1 MLSRELFWGIQ
12 YGWLTYL
19 LALLTLAVLAH
30 LWRLKVKEWRNGKDE
45 GADLDWRGKV
55 CKTLGHLIGQ
65 RLLGE
70 KKAVGI
76 AHLLVFYGFVVLF
89 IGTVL
94 LMLDSHLDQHFL
106 KGYIFVSYKLILNIF
121 GLLALAGITGL
132 IFRRY
137 ILMKAPGESD
147 GQNFLTLVLPFLVL
161 LTGFLV
167 EGSRLAIA
175 VEDNPGWQFWAFPV
189 YPVVE
194 FMRST
199 NLASLGWIHTLFWWV
214 HMVLAFTMIT
224 ALGWTNLSHILSVPL
239 NLFYQAWQ
247 QPGRLREINLAEK
260 DFGVSGLKDFTRT
273 QLISVEACV
282 NAGRCEMNCP
292 AFNSN
297 KPLSPRA
304 LMMAMK
310 QYGDTESPLVGKQIN
325 EEALWACT
333 TCGACQKKCPVLA
346 NPVEKI
352 IDLRRYQ
359 VMALGSLPPGLQ
371 APMLSL
377 QKRGHPWSGANLSR
391 LDWARGLDVP
401 LAAKKKEFDVL
412 FWVGC
417 TGALVERNIKVS
429 RTIVELLRHC
439 RVDFAILGQEE
450 SCTCHMARR
459 LGNEYLY
466 QMNAKKNI
474 ARLQQYTFKTIIT
487 ACPHC
492 YHTLKNEYSLEQEGL
507 QVVSHVVFFRDLIK
521 RDLLQ
526 LKQNSGK
533 KLTYHDPCYYGRIN
547 QIFDAPRELCTLVD
561 GSLVEA
567 AKSREEAFCCGGGG
581 GGIWQDDKSGDRINE
596 LRVKQL
602 LENNVE
608 RIATSC
614 PFCMQMLESALSSVG
629 RGEVVVRDVAEL
641 LMEQLKD
648 R

>member
-1 MLSRELFWGIQ
+1 MLSRQLFWGIQ

-19 LALLTLAVLAH
+19 LALLTIAVLAH
-30 LWRLKVKEWRNGKDE
+30 LWRLKVKDWSYGKDE
-45 GADLDWRGKV
+45 KAGIDWRDRG
-55 CKTLGHLIGQ
+55 CKALGHLVSQ

-70 KKAVGI
+70 KIAVGI

-94 LMLDSHLDQHFL
+94 LMLDSHLQHFL
-106 KGYIFVSYKLILNIF
+106 NGYIFVSYKMILNIF
-121 GLLALAGITGL
+121 GLLALAGVTGL

-137 ILMKAPGESD
+137 IFKKAPGESD
-147 GQNFLTLVLPFLVL
+147 GQTLATLALPFLVL

-167 EGSRLAIA
+167 EGSRLAIT
-175 VEDNPGWQFWAFPV
+175 VKDNPGWQFWAFPA

-199 NLASLGWIHTLFWWV
+199 DLASLGYIHTLFWWV

-224 ALGWTNLSHILSVPL
+224 AIGWTKLSHVLAVPL
-239 NLFYQAWQ
+239 NLFYQAGQ

-260 DFGVSGLKDFTRT
+260 NFGVAGLKDFTRT

-292 AFNSN
+292 AFNSH

-304 LMMAMK
+304 LMEAMR
-310 QYGDTESPLVGKQIN
+310 QSGVLESPLVGNQIR

-352 IDLRRYQ
+352 IDLRRYR
-359 VMALGSLPPGLQ
+359 VMALGSLPQSLQ
-371 APMLSL
+371 APLLSL

-391 LDWARGLDVP
+391 LDWARELNVP
-401 LAAKKKEFDVL
+401 LAAKKKDFEVL

-417 TGALVERNIKVS
+417 AGALVERNIKVS
-429 RTIVELLRHC
+429 RTIVELLQHC
-439 RVDFAILGQEE
+439 KVDFAILGQEE

-459 LGNEYLY
+459 MGNEYLY
-466 QMNAKKNI
+466 QVNAKKNI
-474 ARLQQYTFKTIIT
+474 AKLQQYSFRTIIT

-492 YHTLKNEYSLEQEGL
+492 YHTLKNEYSLEGEGL

-521 RDLLQ
+521 RGLLQ
-526 LKQNSGK
+526 VKKGSGTMV
-533 KLTYHDPCYYGRIN
+533 TYHDPCYYGRIN
-547 QIFDAPRELCTLVD
+547 QIFDAPREICALAD
-561 GSLVEA
+561 GSLIET
-567 AKSREEAFCCGGGG
+567 AKSREDAFCCGGGG

-596 LRVKQL
+596 VRAKQL

-629 RGEVVVRDVAEL
+629 RGEVEVRDVVEL
-641 LMEQLKD
+641 LAEQLKD
-648 R
+648 K